1 MNGIR
6 ETGCRFAF
14 ACTPA
19 SESSSPGARTYSM
32 SLITPLG
39 SPAAQDDILAAA
51 NEHLERLI
59 RTVRALTNQLEAG
72 EFKDLAETTKTV
84 RDAGAALQI
93 AFRERENVEKL
104 RRRDAGIVHDFAVDF
119 DAARDEIGRRLDCL
133 RAARASE

>member
-1 MNGIR
+1 
-6 ETGCRFAF
+6 
-14 ACTPA
+14 
-19 SESSSPGARTYSM
+19 M

-39 SPAAQDDILAAA
+39 GPTAQDDILAAA

-104 RRRDAGIVHDFAVDF
+104 RRKDAGIVHDFAVDF

-133 RAARASE
+133 RAARASD